1 MPVGVVRT
9 RADELAWEQAKELAR
24 REYPD
29 ATGSDF
35 YRIVMGI
42 YKRMTHYQPK
52 GSQRRRSPISPF

>member
-9 RADELAWEQAKELAR
+9 AQEEEAWERAKELAR

-29 ATGSDF
+29 ATGARF

-42 YKRMTHYQPK
+42 YKKMTHYEPK
-52 GSQRRRSPISPF
+52 SKRRMLRHE